1 MNNPITQNAGKLLKR
16 YRFRLS
22 RRTVD
27 LLYAWALLIP
37 AFAVLSLVVFWPI
50 IDGVQTSFTE
60 NTLRTR
66 RDPFWNDFQNYKDLY
81 ESGDIQMYFKNTLI
95 FVTSIVL
102 IQFFIALGIAL
113 LLNSNV
119 TGRSVFRGLF
129 LMPWTIPSVVVALLW
144 LWMLQPQYGVLNYI
158 LHQVGLVVKNQQ
170 WVQDPDR
177 AMPSV
182 VIASVWRQFPIMV
195 VMLLA
200 GLQTI
205 PRTLIEAA
213 KIDGAGQLRIF
224 RYVTLPFLRPVIGT
238 TVLIT
243 IINNF
248 QSFTI
253 IFNMTGGGPIKKTTT
268 LSIATYQEAFRR
280 FDIGTGSAIGVLW
293 LLALIGITIIYNVFL
308 AQRDIGT

>member
-1 MNNPITQNAGKLLKR
+1 M
-16 YRFRLS
+16 
-22 RRTVD
+22 VD
-27 LLYAWALLIP
+27 LIYAWALLIP

-50 IDGVQTSFTE
+50 INGIQTSFTE
-60 NTLRTR
+60 NTLKTR
-66 RDPFWNDFQNYKDLY
+66 RAPYWNDFQNYKDLY
-81 ESGDIQMYFKNTLI
+81 ESGDIQFYFENTLV
-95 FVTSIVL
+95 FVSAIVVL
-102 IQFFIALGIAL
+102 QFVVALGIAL
-113 LLNSNV
+113 LLNSDIKWRNL
-119 TGRSVFRGLF
+119 FRGLF

-144 LWMLQPQYGVLNYI
+144 LWMLQPQYGVVNYL
-158 LHQVGLVVKNQQ
+158 LHQIGLVARNQQ
-170 WVQDPDR
+170 WVQNPDL

-182 VIASVWRQFPIMV
+182 AMASVWRQFPIMV

-205 PRTLIEAA
+205 PKNLVEAA
-213 KIDGAGQLRIF
+213 KIDGASDLNVF
-224 RYVTLPFLRPVIGT
+224 RHVTIPFLRPVIGT

-253 IFNMTGGGPIKKTTT
+253 IFNMTGGGPVKKTTT

-293 LLALIGITIIYNVFL
+293 LLALIGITVIYNLFL
-308 AQRDIGT
+308 AQREIGT

>member
-1 MNNPITQNAGKLLKR
+1 MDKLTTRSTGALLKR
-16 YRFRLS
+16 NRFRLS

-50 IDGVQTSFTE
+50 IDGIQTSFTE

-66 RDPFWNDFQNYKDLY
+66 RDPYWNDFQNYKDLY
-81 ESGDIQMYFKNTLI
+81 ESGDIQLYFKNTLI

-102 IQFFIALGIAL
+102 LQFVLALGIAL
-113 LLNSNV
+113 LLNSDIK
-119 TGRSVFRGLF
+119 GRSIFRGLF

-158 LHQVGLVVKNQQ
+158 LHQMDLLARNQQ

-177 AMPSV
+177 AMPSI

-205 PRTLIEAA
+205 PRTLVEAA

-238 TVLIT
+238 VVLIT

-253 IFNMTGGGPIKKTTT
+253 IFNMTGGGPLKKTTT
-268 LSIATYQEAFRR
+268 LSIATYQEAFRK

-293 LLALIGITIIYNVFL
+293 LLALVGITVIYNLFL
-308 AQRDIGT
+308 AQKEVGT